1 MIEINDCLMLLII
14 LAILIGDISG
24 VKYLV
29 HVVSFQE
36 IAAVQKFKNQF
47 FTLKIEYDVMYSF
60 VHLVLMC

>member
-1 MIEINDCLMLLII
+1 MLLII

-36 IAAVQKFKNQF
+36 IAAVQKF
-47 FTLKIEYDVMYSF
+47 
-60 VHLVLMC
+60 